1 MNIMEKIVKL
11 TESDLT
17 RIVNR
22 VVMETT
28 YRGPN
33 WKGSDYQN
41 PTYDENKKRRVFS
54 YMNKSFPINSL
65 EKIIHPSYPNLTF
78 YKNDKI
84 VVFAHLNERTPD
96 GKIWFWF
103 LHTFWKNI
111 QQVLTLTYWEVAMY
125 LSYWFNENLG
135 INNSE
140 PTTSKLINDKE
151 FDKIIKNIESGN
163 LEPITYKKIRIPK
176 KYSNLVDDMGSNV
189 KVDDIMD
196 LFNDLFNAELP
207 PLVFYNPSEKVF
219 TDSFNQSLSLS
230 HVLEVIDDHLV

>member
-1 MNIMEKIVKL
+1 MKKIIKL

-33 WKGSDYQN
+33 WSGNDFAN
-41 PTYDENKKRRVFS
+41 PTYDEKKKKRVFS
-54 YMNKSFPINSL
+54 YMDKLFPIDSL

-78 YKNDKI
+78 YKNDKV
-84 VVFAHLNERTPD
+84 VVFAHFNERARD
-96 GKIWFWF
+96 GKIWFWVF
-103 LHTFWKNI
+103 YKLWKNI
-111 QQVLTLTYWEVAMY
+111 QNTLSLTYWEVAMY

-140 PTTSKLINDKE
+140 PSTSNLIGAEKE
-151 FDKIIKNIESGN
+151 FFKIIKNIESGN

-176 KYSNLVDDMGSNV
+176 IYSNLVDDMGSLV
-189 KVDDIMD
+189 KVDDIVD
-196 LFNDLFNAELP
+196 LFNKVFDAELP
-207 PLVFYNPSEKVF
+207 PFVSYNSSKKVF
-219 TDSFNQSLSLS
+219 INSHGEEYSL
-230 HVLEVIDDHLV
+230 DHTFEILDESYY

>member
-1 MNIMEKIVKL
+1 MKKIIKL

-33 WKGSDYQN
+33 WKGNDFAN
-41 PTYDENKKRRVFS
+41 PTYDGKKKIRVFKYMDKS
-54 YMNKSFPINSL
+54 YPINSL

-78 YKNDKI
+78 YKNDRV
-84 VVFAHLNERTPD
+84 VVFAHLNEITPD
-96 GKIWFWF
+96 GKTWFWF
-103 LHTFWKNI
+103 GHEFWKTI
-111 QQVLTLTYWEVAMY
+111 QSVLSLTYWEVAMY

-151 FDKIIKNIESGN
+151 FNKIIKNIESGN

-176 KYSNLVDDMGSNV
+176 KYSNLVDDMGSLV
-189 KVDDIMD
+189 KVDDIVE
-196 LFNDLFNAELP
+196 LFNKVFDAELP
-207 PLVFYNPSEKVF
+207 PFVTYNSSKKVF
-219 TDSFNQSLSLS
+219 INSHGEEYSLDHTFEILDDSYY
-230 HVLEVIDDHLV
+230 